1 MRNDRSIDDR
11 KKREKFSKN
20 KRGKRMKQR
29 KGIWALVLMVLLA
42 LALVGCNNESA
53 GNEEEPEDTG
63 NDNATEETETD
74 TEEATTGGQLVFG
87 RGGDS
92 TSLDPAATTEGESF
106 KVTVNLYETLIN
118 FGPQDTEIQAGLAT
132 DWEQSEDGLTHT
144 LKLREGVK
152 FHDGTDFN
160 ADAVVF
166 NFERWKAGDKESYYY
181 YNSQFGDKIDSVTAL
196 DANTVEF
203 KLNTPIAPFYK
214 NLAMSPF
221 GIASPAA
228 IEQHGEN
235 YFKNPVGT
243 GPFKFK
249 EWKENERIVIVK
261 NEEYWQ
267 DGLPKLDEVI
277 FTVIP
282 ENSARLNALSSGE
295 ADLIDGVNFSDKGTI
310 EGNPDL
316 QVFERPS
323 MNVGYLGLTMT
334 RGPLKEKLVRQ
345 ALNYAVDKQ
354 ALIDAFYAGAAEPA
368 INPMPPVV
376 AGYNPD
382 VEDYPYDPEK
392 AKELLAEAGYPDGF
406 EMELWA
412 MPVPRPYMPEGQ
424 KVGEALQGMFAEIG
438 VKAKIVTYEWGT
450 YLDKAMNGEA
460 DTFLLGWTGDNG
472 DADNFLYVLLD
483 EDSIGSN
490 NYSYYKNDEVHEL
503 LLKAQASSDQ
513 AEREELYKQAQVLIK
528 EDAPWI
534 PLVHSTPLLAGSAN
548 ISNFLAHP
556 TGSDLLS
563 SVEIKN

>member
-1 MRNDRSIDDR
+1 
-11 KKREKFSKN
+11 
-20 KRGKRMKQR
+20 MKQR
-29 KGIWALVLMVLLA
+29 KGFWALVLMLLLS
-42 LALVGCNNESA
+42 LALVGCNSDSA
-53 GNEEEPEDTG
+53 GNDEEPADTG
-63 NDNATEETETD
+63 KDDEATEEQ

-92 TSLDPAATTEGESF
+92 TSLDPATTTEGESF

-118 FGPQDTEIQAGLAT
+118 FGEQDTEIQPGLAT
-132 DWEQSEDGLTHT
+132 EWEQSEDGLKHT

-160 ADAVVF
+160 AEAVVF
-166 NFERWKAGDKESYYY
+166 NFERWKAGNAEQFYY
-181 YNSQFGDKIDSVTAL
+181 YNSQFGDKIAEVKAL
-196 DANTVEF
+196 DEYTVEF
-203 KLNTPIAPFYK
+203 TLNAPIAPFYK

-228 IEQHGEN
+228 IEQHGDDF
-235 YFKNPVGT
+235 FKNPVGT

-249 EWKENERIVIVK
+249 EWKENDRITIVK

-277 FTVIP
+277 FRVIP

-295 ADLIDGVNFSDKGTI
+295 VDLIDGVNFSDKGTI
-310 EGNPDL
+310 DGNPDL

-323 MNVGYLGLTMT
+323 LNVGYLGLTST

-345 ALNYAVDKQ
+345 ALNHAVDKQ

-382 VEDYPYDPEK
+382 VQDYEYDPAK

-424 KVGEALQGMFAEIG
+424 KVGEALQSMFAEIG

-450 YLDKAMNGEA
+450 YLDKAKNGEA

-483 EDSIGSN
+483 EDAIGSN

-513 AEREELYKQAQVLIK
+513 AEREELYKQAQVIIK
-528 EDAPWI
+528 DDAPWI

-563 SVEIKN
+563 SVEIKQ

>member
-1 MRNDRSIDDR
+1 MR
-11 KKREKFSKN
+11 
-20 KRGKRMKQR
+20 QR
-29 KGIWALVLMVLLA
+29 KGIWAVVFLLVLS
-42 LALVGCNNESA
+42 LALVGCAKDKA
-53 GNEEEPEDTG
+53 GNDAKEPKD
-63 NDNATEETETD
+63 NDDGKSTEET
-74 TEEATTGGQLVFG
+74 ASGGQLVFG

-92 TSLDPAATTEGESF
+92 TSLDPATTTEGEAF
-106 KVTVNLYETLIN
+106 KVTQNLYETLIN
-118 FGPQDTEIQAGLAT
+118 FGPQDTEIHPGLAT
-132 DWEQSEDGLTHT
+132 EWEQSEDGLKHT

-166 NFERWKAGDKESYYY
+166 NFERWKSGTGEEFPYYS
-181 YNSQFGDKIDSVTAL
+181 SQFGDRIAEVKAVDEY
-196 DANTVEF
+196 TVEF
-203 KLNTPIAPFYK
+203 TLTAPIAPFYK

-228 IEQHGEN
+228 VEQHGEN
-235 YFKNPVGT
+235 FFKNPVGT

-249 EWKENERIVIVK
+249 EWKENDRITIVK

-267 DGLPKLDEVI
+267 EGLPKLDEVI
-277 FTVIP
+277 FRVIP
-282 ENSARLNALSSGE
+282 ENSARLNALMSGE
-295 ADLIDGVNFSDKGTI
+295 VDLIDGVNFSDKETI
-310 EGNPDL
+310 DGNPDL

-323 MNVGYLGLTMT
+323 LNIGYLGLTST
-334 RGPLKEKLVRQ
+334 RKPLDNKLVRQ
-345 ALNYAVDKQ
+345 ALNYAVNKQ

-382 VEDYPYDPEK
+382 VKDYDYNPAK

-424 KVGEALQGMFAEIG
+424 KVAEALQNMFAEIG
-438 VKAKIVTYEWGT
+438 VKAEIVTYEWGT
-450 YLDKAMNGEA
+450 YLDKAANGEA

-490 NYSYYKNDEVHEL
+490 NYSYYKNAEVHEL
-503 LLKAQASSDQ
+503 LLKAQASPDQ
-513 AEREELYKQAQVLIK
+513 AEREELYKQAQVIIK
-528 EDAPWI
+528 DDAPWI
-534 PLVHSTPLLAGSAN
+534 PLVHSTPLLAGRSD
-548 ISNFLAHP
+548 ISNFLPHP

-563 SVEIKN
+563 SVEYTK

>member
-1 MRNDRSIDDR
+1 
-11 KKREKFSKN
+11 
-20 KRGKRMKQR
+20 MKQR
-29 KGIWALVLMVLLA
+29 KGFWALVLMLLLS
-42 LALVGCNNESA
+42 LALVGCNSDSA
-53 GNEEEPEDTG
+53 GNDEEPADTG
-63 NDNATEETETD
+63 KDDEATEEQ

-92 TSLDPAATTEGESF
+92 TSLDPATTTEGESF

-118 FGPQDTEIQAGLAT
+118 FGEQDTEIQPGLAT
-132 DWEQSEDGLTHT
+132 EWEQSEDGLKHT

-160 ADAVVF
+160 AEAVVF
-166 NFERWKAGDKESYYY
+166 NFERWKAGNAEQFYY
-181 YNSQFGDKIDSVTAL
+181 YNSQFGDKIAEVKAVDEY
-196 DANTVEF
+196 TVEF
-203 KLNTPIAPFYK
+203 TLNAPIAPFYK

-228 IEQHGEN
+228 IEQHGDDF
-235 YFKNPVGT
+235 FKNPVGT

-249 EWKENERIVIVK
+249 EWKENDRITIVK

-267 DGLPKLDEVI
+267 EGLPKLDEVI
-277 FTVIP
+277 FRVIP

-295 ADLIDGVNFSDKGTI
+295 VDLIDGVNFSDKGTI

-323 MNVGYLGLTMT
+323 LNVGYLGLTST

-345 ALNYAVDKQ
+345 ALNHAVDKQ

-382 VEDYPYDPEK
+382 VQDYEYDPAK

-424 KVGEALQGMFAEIG
+424 KVGEALQSMFAEIG

-450 YLDKAMNGEA
+450 YLDKAKNGEA

-483 EDSIGSN
+483 EDAIGSN

-513 AEREELYKQAQVLIK
+513 AEREELYKQAQVIIK
-528 EDAPWI
+528 DDAPWI

-563 SVEIKN
+563 SVEIKQ